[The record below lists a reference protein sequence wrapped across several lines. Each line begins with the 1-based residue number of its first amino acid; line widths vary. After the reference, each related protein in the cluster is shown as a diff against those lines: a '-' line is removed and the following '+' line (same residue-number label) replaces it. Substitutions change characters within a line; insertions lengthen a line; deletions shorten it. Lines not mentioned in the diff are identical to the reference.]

1 MGGRGVGTVTERDRR
16 GEYSVRSEAA
26 TLIRL
31 AVPSSLANV
40 TLGISFCVVLM
51 ISRYG
56 TDAIAGAGL
65 GLMWVNITAQ
75 SLFVGTQFGGGAL
88 MAQAFGARN
97 HRRVGLLLQ
106 RQLLMNWLLCIP
118 IAAVWFYTEEILL
131 ALGQPPRVSHFAGE
145 FVKWQLPGLPFLPA
159 WMCAAPMRAGS
170 APLPW
175 APLPLRTGA

>member
-106 RQLLMNWLLCIP
+106 RQLLMNWLLCIHRRGVVLYRRDP
-118 IAAVWFYTEEILL
+118 TGAGPAAEGV
-131 ALGQPPRVSHFAGE
+131 ALRRRVRQVAAARPP
-145 FVKWQLPGLPFLPA
+145 LPA
-159 WMCAAPMRAGS
+159 GVDVRSANACRQCAPDLGCS
-170 APLPW
+170 A
-175 APLPLRTGA
+175 LRTGA

>member
-40 TLGISFCVVLM
+40 TLGISFGVVLM

-106 RQLLMNWLLCIP
+106 RQLLMNWLLCVP

-159 WMCAAPMRAGS
+159 WMCAAQLRAMRPAVRPH
-170 APLPW
+170 PL
-175 APLPLRTGA
+175 ALRTGA